1 MRWRS
6 AEIYRANGYPRAH
19 RIAQAQKDLALLLS
33 VRRFR
38 DELKYRHGVLAVAR
52 TIALDE

>member
-33 VRRFR
+33 ARRFR

-52 TIALDE
+52 TTALDE